1 LVLIEEK
8 IFFVSVV
15 LSPLEAEP
23 ITWLMRGSL
32 LSKEVFMEAFLV
44 KKYSHSGRI
53 SGGETFLPLSTK
65 EQFVEE
71 CTLLSVA
78 IGGLEFFH
86 VKSQNVIPVEPVT
99 TFDYSLF
106 LQHSENWSE
115 RVKKCNEAALRVLI
129 EEEKEDPTQYY
140 NPLLFEK
147 PE

>member
-1 LVLIEEK
+1 V
-8 IFFVSVV
+8 
-15 LSPLEAEP
+15 
-23 ITWLMRGSL
+23 
-32 LSKEVFMEAFLV
+32 EAFLL
-44 KKYSHSGRI
+44 KKYFHYGRI
-53 SGGETFLPLSTK
+53 SGREFFLPLSTK

-86 VKSQNVIPVEPVT
+86 VRSQHVIPVEPVII
-99 TFDYSLF
+99 FDYSML

-115 RVKKCNEAALRVLI
+115 SVKKCNEAALRVLI

-140 NPLLFEK
+140 NPLLMER